1 MQSNSIQTEHSKRV
15 NTIQLY
21 CIRVISYSAM
31 FPVEVIGTI
40 AVRSVNESK
49 QKHQRDDGGSGSGIG
64 SGGTCEYR

>member
-1 MQSNSIQTEHSKRV
+1 
-15 NTIQLY
+15 
-21 CIRVISYSAM
+21 M

-49 QKHQRDDGGSGSGIG
+49 QKHQRDDGSIRSGSG